1 MVVLLGLSKRTSS
14 PTEQAFGRRYR
25 TKSSSTKRQ
34 FHSQLDQPLYSG
46 TRSRLRSEGTENN
59 MKRKIEAFSAGCPV
73 CENTIE
79 VANRIACPSCEVE
92 MFDMRKSDV
101 VARARHYG
109 VKNDPARV

>member
-1 MVVLLGLSKRTSS
+1 
-14 PTEQAFGRRYR
+14 
-25 TKSSSTKRQ
+25 
-34 FHSQLDQPLYSG
+34 
-46 TRSRLRSEGTENN
+46 

-92 MFDMRKSDV
+92 MFDMRKSEV

-109 VKNDPARV
+109 VKTVPAVVVDGKLTDCCKVQGPEEASLRAAGLGVPA